1 MLSGRLRAHR
11 LAGNG
16 LAAPV
21 DVVRWLGAVQAQDFP
36 GALWALAQRT
46 SPALDAAAAVA
57 AFDAGHIVRTHVLRP
72 TWHFVAPEDLRWMLA
87 LTGPRLQTSNAARY
101 RELGLDATTRTR
113 AIRAIARTLD
123 GGRHATRHEIAA
135 ALGRAR
141 IDTTGQRLVHLLF
154 HAELDGLIC
163 SGPRVGTHLTYALL
177 DDRVPPA
184 SEFSRED
191 SLGRLIQRYFTSH
204 GPATVQDAA
213 WWSGL
218 PMRDVRDGIALAGDT
233 LVRRIVDDREYWMA
247 AEGTAPAARRA
258 ARNAA
263 PVLHLLPSFDEYT
276 VAYRDRSVLLD
287 ASAEPSASAQ
297 SALLSQ
303 PLLIDGRHAGTWRRT
318 IPPRASAP
326 VRVEVR
332 PLRPL
337 TMPQRRALDATAQRY
352 GAFLGREVTL
362 SVA

>member
-1 MLSGRLRAHR
+1 MLTERLRAHR

-21 DVVRWLGAVQAQDFP
+21 DVVRWFGAVQAQDFP

-46 SPALDAAAAVA
+46 STPIDDASIVA
-57 AFDAGHIVRTHVLRP
+57 AFDAGEIIRTHVLRP
-72 TWHFVAPEDLRWMLA
+72 TWHLVAPEDLRSMLA
-87 LTGPRLQTSNAARY
+87 LTAPRLQSSNAARY
-101 RELGLDATTRTR
+101 KELGLDTTTRTR
-113 AIRAIARTLD
+113 ATRTIARTLE
-123 GGRHATRHEIAA
+123 GGRHATRHELAT

-154 HAELDGLIC
+154 HAELEGLLC
-163 SGPRVGTHLTYALL
+163 SGPRVGKHLTYALL
-177 DDRVPPA
+177 DDRVVQTPA
-184 SEFSRED
+184 LSRDEA
-191 SLGRLIQRYFTSH
+191 LGKLIQRYFTSH

-218 PMRDVRDGIALAGDT
+218 PMRDVRDGIALAGDA
-233 LVRRIVDDREYWMA
+233 LARRVIDDREYWTA

-276 VAYRDRSVLLD
+276 VAYRDRSAILD
-287 ASAEPSASAQ
+287 ASTEPSASAQ

-303 PLLIDGRHAGTWRRT
+303 PLLIDGRHAGSWRRT

-332 PLRPL
+332 TLRRL
-337 TMPQRRALDATAQRY
+337 TTSQRRALDAAVERY
-352 GAFLGREVTL
+352 GAFLGRDGML
-362 SVA
+362 SVV